1 MSYKSNQLS
10 FYLNF
15 TVGRLFCNFF
25 KKTLLIWNNLFIQAT
40 PVSLEGRPQLKLLPR
55 TVPVAANVPAEPEGS
70 SKASSI
76 FGTGKARDIT
86 KPEIKELEERLEQ
99 SLILSKKQAEE
110 AAAAA
115 AALAQSGSKLNSS
128 SNSDNGSVHQNERPR
143 TTSTASSNN
152 SNRK

>member
-1 MSYKSNQLS
+1 MH
-10 FYLNF
+10 
-15 TVGRLFCNFF
+15 F
-25 KKTLLIWNNLFIQAT
+25 KTNIYIHIFKAT

-55 TVPVAANVPAEPEGS
+55 TVPVSVNAPVEPEGS

-115 AALAQSGSKLNSS
+115 AAAQGGPKLNSS
-128 SNSDNGSVHQNERPR
+128 SNSETGSTNQNERMR